1 MTGRWYRLAVRA
13 VRRGWISYKDWRGTP
28 RDHLRERLLFDDM
41 EHERMEALAAM
52 APGLR
57 GPALAV
63 LLPWLDDQ
71 PRIDLDPD
79 ALYEEVMGDS

>member
-1 MTGRWYRLAVRA
+1 MEQ
-13 VRRGWISYKDWRGTP
+13 
-28 RDHLRERLLFDDM
+28 ERV
-41 EHERMEALAAM
+41 EALAAM
-52 APGLR
+52 APELR